1 MDTKTLLLT
10 DILNCGYAD
19 LDMLDIVY
27 SPLADEI
34 NLDREDILR
43 NADDI
48 NYIIDRT
55 YCFITSVITDRLYTL
70 IEEYTNSLDEEGNI
84 TSDTEI
90 CELSELLED
99 IVYKRNEEGDK
110 FIGLTTEQL
119 TIIKDKI
126 EEMEDSYPY
135 CNYLDSHFQN
145 DLDQTLDEEVGVDD
159 NCKFL
164 LEYWLK

>member
-27 SPLADEI
+27 STLADEI
-34 NLDREDILR
+34 YNG
-43 NADDI
+43 
-48 NYIIDRT
+48 DRT
-55 YCFITSVITDRLYTL
+55 DLLQRAINNGNGFNGILYDLYTDITL
-70 IEEYTNSLDEEGNI
+70 AIKDRIEDLVEEYENALEEGKDTSI
-84 TSDTEI
+84 T
-90 CELSELLED
+90 ELSELLDNITYNAEED
-99 IVYKRNEEGDK
+99 KYIP
-110 FIGLTTEQL
+110 LTTEQL

-126 EEMEDSYPY
+126 QEMENSYPY

-159 NCKFL
+159 NCKYL

>member
-27 SPLADEI
+27 STLADEI
-34 NLDREDILR
+34 YNG
-43 NADDI
+43 
-48 NYIIDRT
+48 DRT
-55 YCFITSVITDRLYTL
+55 DLLQRAINNGNGFNGILYDLYTDITL
-70 IEEYTNSLDEEGNI
+70 AIKDRIEDLVEEYENALEEGRDTSI
-84 TSDTEI
+84 T
-90 CELSELLED
+90 ELSELLDNITYNAEED
-99 IVYKRNEEGDK
+99 KYTP
-110 FIGLTTEQL
+110 LTTEQL

-126 EEMEDSYPY
+126 KEMENSYPY

-159 NCKFL
+159 NCKYL